1 MTSRRKFITKAA
13 LTSGAALVS
22 TKTFGASNKQI
33 ESEQRLKILVTG
45 AHPDDPETGM
55 GGTINKFTSLGH
67 EVVCVYLTT
76 GEAGIPGVSHDKAAQ
91 IRKEEAMKAC
101 EILKARPV
109 FLGQIDGSTE
119 ITSKWYH
126 KMYELLSKEK
136 PDMVFTHWPID
147 THRDHRICSNLTF
160 DAWNNTG
167 RKAAFYY
174 YEVVAGGQTQN
185 FQPDTFVD
193 ISSVIET
200 KWKACFI
207 HKSQKI
213 KEYYP
218 DDHAKMELFRGIE
231 SGADY
236 GEAFVHHRL
245 SPYGIIP

>member
-1 MTSRRKFITKAA
+1 MTTRRKFIAKAA

-22 TKTFGASNKQI
+22 TKTLGASSHLVKA
-33 ESEQRLKILVTG
+33 EKTLKIMVTG

-55 GGTINKFTSLGH
+55 GGTISKFTALGH
-67 EVVCVYLTT
+67 KVICAYLTT
-76 GEAGIPGVSHDKAAQ
+76 GEAGIPGVAHDKAAL
-91 IRKEEAMKAC
+91 IRKEEALSAC
-101 EILKARPV
+101 QILKAQPV

-126 KMYELLSKEK
+126 TMYELMNKEK

-167 RKAAFYY
+167 RKASFYY
-174 YEVVAGGQTQN
+174 YEVVTGGQTQN

-213 KEYYP
+213 EEYYP

-231 SGADY
+231 ARSKY
-236 GEAFVHHRL
+236 GEAFVHHWQ
-245 SPYGIIP
+245 SPHGMLP